1 MMKPSKSNVRMYTDF
16 VSYQI
21 HAICYLRKET
31 RLFRM
36 FSQWIPTR
44 NRVGRHCCL
53 RTIIHIE
60 WAVNRGLE
68 KITLNKSR

>member
-1 MMKPSKSNVRMYTDF
+1 MYTDF
-16 VSYQI
+16 VSHQV
-21 HAICYLRKET
+21 HAGCDLKKET

-36 FSQWIPTR
+36 FSQRIPTR

-53 RTIIHIE
+53 RTIIHVE
-60 WAVNRGLE
+60 WVVNRVLE

>member
-1 MMKPSKSNVRMYTDF
+1 MYTDF
-16 VSYQI
+16 VGHQV
-21 HAICYLRKET
+21 HAGYVLKKGT

-36 FSQWIPTR
+36 FPQRIPTR

-60 WAVNRGLE
+60 WAVNRVLE